1 MNDRYKEPG
10 AFRFKG
16 RFYDMGD
23 IFALAAQ
30 RATVRLPL
38 TEFSG
43 SQVDPLDLED
53 LDKVDLDY
61 PIIVF
66 RDHGEWI
73 VVDGKKRLNKAI
85 SLGRRSISVKRLG
98 SLPKAVPHHLEYYYC
113 LPTTNE
119 KCKIEDSNVTLDST
133 SVEKS
138 EVPKTPTRVMRY
150 YILGIGIV
158 IWFALVIAGILFL
171 FHVRTLGI

>member
-1 MNDRYKEPG
+1 MNSLYKEPG

-23 IFALAAQ
+23 IFTIAAQ

-38 TEFSG
+38 TAFVG

-53 LDKVDLDY
+53 LDKVALDY

-98 SLPKAVPHHLEYYYC
+98 SLPKAIPDHLEYYYC

-119 KCKIEDSNVTLDST
+119 KCKIEDSNVNIDST

-138 EVPKTPTRVMRY
+138 EVTKTPMRVMRY
-150 YILGIGIV
+150 VILGIGIV
-158 IWFALVIAGILFL
+158 IWFLWLLMVF
-171 FHVRTLGI
+171 FFCFRK